1 MDNRSLFSF
10 TDTQKLEFS
19 SLLLTYGIEQV
30 LILSTCNRSEVYLMY
45 QTDIDFL
52 PSIYL
57 NYFNQ
62 AEAPL
67 YVKTGDE
74 AFRHLLKVTCGLESM
89 LIREVMEKYKTK
101 REQKIVFI
109 HGKGDVVL
117 RKALI
122 DELKRKYSNFRYQ
135 DASFQEYGF
144 GATMVT
150 IK

>member
-1 MDNRSLFSF
+1 MEFAVIGVSHKQLALDKRSLFSF

-89 LIREVMEKYKTK
+89 LIRED
-101 REQKIVFI
+101 QI
-109 HGKGDVVL
+109 L
-117 RKALI
+117 
-122 DELKRKYSNFRYQ
+122 
-135 DASFQEYGF
+135 
-144 GATMVT
+144 
-150 IK
+150 